1 LDSRSA
7 YADGSAGYG
16 TAVGV
21 VAGMKD
27 PLVVSNIPIVSSGK
41 RGV

>member
-1 LDSRSA
+1 LESSSA

-16 TAVGV
+16 AAVGV